1 MREVMITQ
9 CLRETEAENA
19 NNLFQVPEL
28 VGGRAQSLPALCS
41 PVHSV
46 GKGPAYRS

>member
-9 CLRETEAENA
+9 YLRKTEVENA

-28 VGGRAQSLPALCS
+28 VSGRAKS
-41 PVHSV
+41 
-46 GKGPAYRS
+46 